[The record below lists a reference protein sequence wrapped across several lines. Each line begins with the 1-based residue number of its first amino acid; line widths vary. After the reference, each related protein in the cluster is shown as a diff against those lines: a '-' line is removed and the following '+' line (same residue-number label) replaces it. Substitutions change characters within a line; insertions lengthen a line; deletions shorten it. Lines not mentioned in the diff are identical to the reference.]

1 MSETKL
7 LDLTLR
13 EGEQRPGVEYTV
25 DQKVEAARELDE
37 LGVDFLQIG
46 FPVAGERTRRVCD
59 RLDVDADI
67 TGLARAV
74 PNDVAAALDA
84 GVDVVD
90 LFAPTSDRQLDAVLG
105 ASRESMVESVQEAA
119 AIAREGGA
127 AVHVTAMDGFRTD
140 PSHLDDLFAAV
151 EADWYTVADTVGS
164 RTPAGVEQFLAD
176 LDTDLDDIGVHFHE
190 DLGVG
195 TANALAAGRAG
206 AGKVDVSVGG
216 IGERAGNT
224 ATEEFVAAAAVGEEP
239 IDLAVDEGS
248 LLPVATRVLDVLD
261 EDVTPTKPLLGDE
274 VFSHESGLHT
284 AAMLDEP
291 STFEPFDPARFGG
304 ERRLLFGASTGAG
317 AARKLLERAG
327 SEPTDARV
335 EVLLS
340 RLAER
345 DEEVGVDE
353 AVEIARNVDA

>member
-1 MSETKL
+1 MKL

-25 DQKVEAARELDE
+25 DQKVESARELDA
-37 LGVDFLQIG
+37 LGADFLQIG
-46 FPVAGERTRRVCD
+46 FPAADDRTRKVCD
-59 RLDVDADI
+59 CLDVDADV
-67 TGLARAV
+67 TGLARTI
-74 PNDVAAALDA
+74 PSDVAAALDA

-90 LFAPTSDRQLDAVLG
+90 LFAPTSDVQLDAVLG
-105 ASRESMVESVQEAA
+105 ASRGSMVESVREAA
-119 AIAREGGA
+119 ALAQEGGA
-127 AVHVTAMDGFRTD
+127 DVHLTAMDGFRTD

-151 EADWYTVADTVGS
+151 DADWYTVADTVGS

-176 LDTDLDDIGVHFHE
+176 LDTDLGDIGVHFHE

-206 AGKVDVSVGG
+206 AGKVDISVGG

-224 ATEEFVAAAAVGEEP
+224 PIEEFVAAAAVGAEP
-239 IDLAVDEGS
+239 IELAVDRGS
-248 LLPVATRVLDVLD
+248 LLPITRRVLDTLD
-261 EDVTPTKPLLGDE
+261 EDVSVTKPLLGEE

-284 AAMLDEP
+284 TAMLDEP

-317 AARKLLERAG
+317 AARKLLGRAG
-327 SEPTDARV
+327 REPTDARV
-335 EVLLS
+335 KALLTE
-340 RLAER
+340 LADL
-345 DEEVGVDE
+345 DEEIDLDA
-353 AVEIARNVDA
+353 AVEMADDLDV

>member
-1 MSETKL
+1 MKL

-25 DQKVEAARELDE
+25 DQKVEAARELDA

-46 FPVAGERTRRVCD
+46 FPVAGERTRTVCD
-59 RLDVDADI
+59 RLDTEADV
-67 TGLARAV
+67 TGLARAI
-74 PNDVAAALDA
+74 PSDVEAALDA
-84 GVDVVD
+84 DVDVVD

-105 ASRESMVESVQEAA
+105 SPRESMVKSVAEAA
-119 AIAREGGA
+119 DLAREGGA
-127 AVHVTAMDGFRTD
+127 DVHLTAMDGFRTD
-140 PSHLDDLFAAV
+140 PAHLDALFAAV
-151 EADWYTVADTVGS
+151 DADWYTVADTVGS

-176 LDTDLDDIGVHFHE
+176 FETDLDTVGVHFHE

-224 ATEEFVAAAAVGEEP
+224 PTEEFVAAAAVGEEP
-239 IDLAVDEGS
+239 IDLAVDESS
-248 LLPVATRVLDVLD
+248 LLPVAERVLNALG
-261 EDVTPTKPLLGDE
+261 EDVDPTKPLLGDE

-304 ERRLLFGASTGAG
+304 ERRLLFGGSTGAG

-327 SEPTDARV
+327 REPTDDRV
-335 EVLLS
+335 EELLD

-345 DEEVGVDE
+345 DEAVGVDE
-353 AVEIARNVDA
+353 AVELAGDVDA